1 VRPQPR
7 VADLP
12 ARLEALADLES
23 LVDGLVCAHESKRE
37 LWQPSE
43 LLAAGGPEAGAAAE
57 PQAGTERARRLA
69 ERARGIPD
77 ACRVAIALN
86 LVTEEGLP
94 HFHRILAV
102 HFGDDTFWRSWNNLW
117 TAEENRHGAVLR
129 DYCRDS
135 DLLHTP
141 ALERMEFAYLKS
153 GFQPRWEYDPYRVFV
168 YTSLQE
174 KATQVSHANT
184 GKRCADYEPALAVI
198 LARVAAEEARH
209 YTFYRQI
216 FAAILER
223 DPDRALESAAQV
235 MPRLE
240 MPGASMPYFEEIA
253 DVERRLGIYGPR
265 DYLRIVEDQIRF
277 WKIAALTGLGEL
289 GRRAQEKILAI
300 PERLRRTAEIIERRS
315 RSKTFSFELVGRRE
329 FTLE

>member
-1 VRPQPR
+1 MNPQSR

-12 ARLEALADLES
+12 ARLEVLAALEPAVTE
-23 LVDGLVCAHESKRE
+23 LVRAHEARRE

-43 LLAAGGPEAGAAAE
+43 LLAEGEPEDPAE
-57 PQAGTERARRLA
+57 RGRRLR

-77 ACRVAIALN
+77 ACRVALALN

-102 HFGDDTFWRSWNNLW
+102 HFGDDTFWRVWINLW
-117 TAEENRHGAVLR
+117 TAEESRHGDVLR
-129 DYCRDS
+129 DYCRDAGLV
-135 DLLHTP
+135 DLPT
-141 ALERMEFAYLKS
+141 LERMQFAYLNS
-153 GFQPRWEYDPYRVFV
+153 GFHPLWGYDPYRVFV

-184 GKRCADYEPALAVI
+184 GRRCADYEPKLAAV
-198 LARVAAEEARH
+198 LARVASEEARH
-209 YTFYRQI
+209 YAFYRQV

-223 DPDRALESAAQV
+223 DPDRALDSAAYV
-235 MPRLE
+235 LPRLE
-240 MPGASMPYFEEIA
+240 MPGASMPNFEAIA

-277 WKIAALTGLGEL
+277 WRIESLTGLGET

-300 PERLRRTAEIIERRS
+300 PDRLRRTAEIIETRS
-315 RSKTFSFELVGRRE
+315 RAKSFSFDLTWRRE
-329 FTLE
+329 FALD